1 MLLVKNIEIRFG
13 DYPLK
18 KPLAI
23 ASGVIRN
30 VPQMFVVVEVSDGA
44 KTVKG
49 FGHNS
54 ISAVWADRRDL
65 PLRERERQIKE
76 CVERARRGL
85 RGFAFSTPF
94 DFYTKFALKNRTQLP
109 NLAYVMALSPIDLA
123 LWDAY
128 AKLKGKSIFALP
140 EVKSRMDHDR
150 PRTVR
155 VMHLVGMGDPVHSI
169 VRAIEKEGIAHFKI
183 KLGGRPD
190 ADAKR
195 VNRIA
200 EIKGVEK
207 VTVDANE
214 AYGSPGDL
222 SNFIG
227 LLGSRALRKLLLI
240 EEPFARNSRTRVNDI
255 GARVPV
261 FADESCAD
269 HRDIKKLYA
278 QGYAGVAL
286 KPHTKTFSGTLL
298 CLDEL
303 RKRRMRRTIMD
314 LTTAP
319 PIGYLVGVACGSR
332 LTTIGGT
339 ELNGRQY
346 YKNWKRLIRSFRA
359 SEPVGWGVSEAL
371 FKKYRTAAR
380 GY

>member
-1 MLLVKNIEIRFG
+1 
-13 DYPLK
+13 
-18 KPLAI
+18 
-23 ASGVIRN
+23 
-30 VPQMFVVVEVSDGA
+30 
-44 KTVKG
+44 
-49 FGHNS
+49 
-54 ISAVWADRRDL
+54 
-65 PLRERERQIKE
+65 
-76 CVERARRGL
+76 
-85 RGFAFSTPF
+85 
-94 DFYTKFALKNRTQLP
+94 
-109 NLAYVMALSPIDLA
+109 
-123 LWDAY
+123 
-128 AKLKGKSIFALP
+128 
-140 EVKSRMDHDR
+140 MDHDR

-169 VRAIEKEGIAHFKI
+169 VRAIKKEGIAHFKI

-303 RKRRMRRTIMD
+303 RKRRMRWTIMD